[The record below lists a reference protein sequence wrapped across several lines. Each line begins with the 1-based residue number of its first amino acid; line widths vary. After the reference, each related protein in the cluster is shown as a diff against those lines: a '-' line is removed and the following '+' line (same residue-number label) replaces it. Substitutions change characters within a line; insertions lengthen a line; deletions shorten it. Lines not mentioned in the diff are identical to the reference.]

1 MSRRGSGFNGMDT
14 AENSIGADTAGADGI
29 GADIAGAD
37 GIGADTAG
45 ADGSE
50 VCLGSAAEDG
60 RQTCQGNGAELSSLD
75 DNFLVELSRGD
86 DRVLGRQA
94 VSELVS
100 RYLGLV
106 RKKACA
112 FAHGYAEPED
122 LAQEGF
128 LAFLNAINS
137 FDTGR
142 GTRFSSFAEVCVTN
156 GVKNAAR
163 RLGAGNESFGNDPE
177 ESGSD
182 GFTPESIW
190 FEKESIKSIYS
201 GISSVLSKKEWD
213 IFRLYLGGLSYREI
227 AERLDIPVKSV
238 DNAVFR
244 VRKKLKEFLSRDSG
258 GV

>member
-14 AENSIGADTAGADGI
+14 ADDSKGAYIPGAYGGEG
-29 GADIAGAD
+29 GAYGGKGGEDSA
-37 GIGADTAG
+37 
-45 ADGSE
+45 
-50 VCLGSAAEDG
+50 CGSAAEDIRSG
-60 RQTCQGNGAELSSLD
+60 TELSSLD
-75 DNFLVELSRGD
+75 DNSLVKLSRGD

-106 RKKACA
+106 RKKACT
-112 FAHGYAEPED
+112 FAQGYAEPED

-128 LAFLNAINS
+128 LAFLKAVNS

-142 GTRFSSFAEVCVTN
+142 GTKFSSFAEVCVTN

-163 RLGAGNESFGNDPE
+163 RLGAGNESFGSDPE

-227 AERLDIPVKSV
+227 AERLNIPVKSV

-244 VRKKLKEFLSRDSG
+244 VRKKLKEFLSKSG
-258 GV
+258 VV

>member
-1 MSRRGSGFNGMDT
+1 MSRRGSGFNGIDA
-14 AENSIGADTAGADGI
+14 AEVRGNAADGRE
-29 GADIAGAD
+29 A
-37 GIGADTAG
+37 
-45 ADGSE
+45 
-50 VCLGSAAEDG
+50 VCGNAAEL
-60 RQTCQGNGAELSSLD
+60 ASLD
-75 DNFLVELSRGD
+75 DNSLVELSRGN
-86 DRVLGRQA
+86 DRSLGRQA
-94 VSELVS
+94 VSELIS

-112 FAHGYAEPED
+112 FAHDYAEPED

-128 LAFLNAINS
+128 LAFLNAVNS

-142 GTRFSSFAEVCVTN
+142 GTKFSSFAEVCVTN

-163 RLGAGNESFGNDPE
+163 RLGGGNENVSKDPE

-182 GFTPESIW
+182 GFSPENIW
-190 FEKESIKSIYS
+190 FEKESIKNIYS

-227 AERLDIPVKSV
+227 ADRLDISLKSV

-244 VRKKLKEFLSRDSG
+244 VRKKLKEFLSRDGSG
-258 GV
+258 V